1 MTPEEKARVR
11 IDQMFSDSGWKVV
24 SRDEYSPSLTAAAI
38 EEGILQGGKEAD
50 YLLFINGKAV
60 GVLEAKKAST
70 DVSSDKVIEQAEGY
84 THKLTKYYQY
94 YANPLP
100 IVYVSNGQ
108 VTLFRD
114 KDGSYIPVGCIHTP
128 KEICKMLGIEDEFAG
143 LPTLKKKG
151 LRDCQYEAITELE
164 RSFRSG
170 QNRAYMVLA
179 TGAGKTYTAC
189 MASYRFLSYTP
200 MRRVLFLVDRNNLG
214 KQAEDEFGKFKLTET
229 GDAFNTIFTVNRL
242 KSQAIPKDSNVV
254 ISTIQRLFSLLKGE
268 DIVETDDDE
277 NYDGD
282 ETPTPS
288 VTLPDNPTLPKDF
301 FDLLIVDEFYRSIY
315 GS

>member
-1 MTPEEKARVR
+1 MTPEEKARVF
-11 IDQMFSDSGWKVV
+11 IDQMFVDAGWKVV
-24 SRDEYSPSLTAAAI
+24 SRDDYSTDITAAAI

-70 DVSSDKVIEQAEGY
+70 DVSSEKVTSQAEGY
-84 THKLTKYYQY
+84 THKLTKYYQF

-108 VTLFRD
+108 VTLFRAD
-114 KDGSYIPVGCIHTP
+114 DGSYIPVGSVHTP

-164 RSFRSG
+164 NSFRSG

-242 KSQAIPKDSNVV
+242 KSKSRV
-254 ISTIQRLFSLLKGE
+254 
-268 DIVETDDDE
+268 
-277 NYDGD
+277 
-282 ETPTPS
+282 
-288 VTLPDNPTLPKDF
+288 
-301 FDLLIVDEFYRSIY
+301 RSQL
-315 GS
+315 

>member
-11 IDQMFSDSGWKVV
+11 IDQMFSDAGWKVV

-128 KEICKMLGIEDEFAG
+128 KEICKMLGIED
-143 LPTLKKKG
+143 
-151 LRDCQYEAITELE
+151 
-164 RSFRSG
+164 
-170 QNRAYMVLA
+170 
-179 TGAGKTYTAC
+179 
-189 MASYRFLSYTP
+189 
-200 MRRVLFLVDRNNLG
+200 
-214 KQAEDEFGKFKLTET
+214 
-229 GDAFNTIFTVNRL
+229 
-242 KSQAIPKDSNVV
+242 
-254 ISTIQRLFSLLKGE
+254 
-268 DIVETDDDE
+268 
-277 NYDGD
+277 
-282 ETPTPS
+282 
-288 VTLPDNPTLPKDF
+288 
-301 FDLLIVDEFYRSIY
+301 
-315 GS
+315 